1 MYICT
6 YIHDN
11 MVEERVKFFKALG
24 DETRLNIIGFLLSNE
39 HCACDFKQMKDKDQ
53 TTISRHLKVLTEAGI
68 VKRTK
73 RGRNIIYDIKNDE
86 MKGRL
91 LNMGI
96 EAKGDCACNKVG
108 DTGSII
114 KESVKKAYGKIARE
128 GGSCCC
134 GSSCCDGD
142 VSNDPIRISASLG
155 YSDEE
160 LKVLPESNLGLGCGN
175 PGAFGAI
182 KLGDIVLDLGSG
194 AGMDVFLAARKVGN
208 SGKVIGVDITM
219 DMIRKARRNAKKNG
233 FTNVEF
239 RHGDIEEL
247 PVDSDS
253 VDLILSNCVINLT
266 PNKSK
271 VFNEAYRVLRKGGKM
286 YISDM
291 VLLEELTEEQRNDEE
306 LITGCVGGAILRDDY
321 LELLRDAGFYLDRVS
336 DDIGIAERQYQN
348 LPVESLKIVAVKV

>member
-1 MYICT
+1 
-6 YIHDN
+6 
-11 MVEERVKFFKALG
+11 MVEDLIKFFKALG
-24 DETRLNIIGFLLSNE
+24 DETRLSIIGFLLNNE
-39 HCACDFKQMKDKDQ
+39 YCACDFKQMKDKDQ

-73 RGRNIIYDIKNDE
+73 KGRNIIYSIKNDE

-91 LNMGI
+91 FDIGI
-96 EAKGDCACNKVG
+96 KARGDCACNKVEG
-108 DTGSII
+108 RESII

-134 GSSCCDGD
+134 GSSCCGD
-142 VSNDPIRISASLG
+142 ASNDPIQISASLG

-160 LKVLPESNLGLGCGN
+160 LKILPESNLGLGCGN
-175 PGAFGAI
+175 PGALGTI
-182 KLGDIVLDLGSG
+182 KLGDTVLDLGSG
-194 AGMDVFLAARKVGN
+194 AGMDVFLAAGKVGS

-291 VLLEELTEEQRNDEE
+291 VLLEELTEEQRNDED

-321 LELLRDAGFYLDRVS
+321 LELLRDAGFHLDRVS
-336 DDIGIAERQYQN
+336 DDIGIAERQYRD